1 MGRTENRIFQI
12 NDELETLAEEQRL
25 VEAEL
30 EYHRHIAD
38 DAERDAVVSG
48 IPADRMEAGA
58 TAADVRRFER
68 RLEDIAR
75 RRSRLVDKRAKLLE
89 KLG

>member
-1 MGRTENRIFQI
+1 
-12 NDELETLAEEQRL
+12 EEQRL

-38 DAERDAVVSG
+38 DAERDAVVSEH
-48 IPADRMEAGA
+48 PVDKREAGA

-68 RLEDIAR
+68 RLEEISR
-75 RRSRLVDKRAKLLE
+75 RRSKLVDKRAKLLE
-89 KLG
+89 KLD